1 MKNRALLALILIILL
16 VLIGCTGCD
25 SDPKSVDLTQTREI
39 LTNPGGWLAQEEYMC
54 EEGDEYYKILVTT
67 LDPQNTAVY
76 SVVVMDSGGSDVDM
90 GCIEYVQDEVVF
102 TSYSIGEEYALR
114 ITSEADTSNPV
125 LTLTSASGEK
135 MYFSMGGSA

>member
-1 MKNRALLALILIILL
+1 MKNRALLALLMIILL

-39 LTNPGGWLAQEEYMC
+39 LTNPGGWLAQEKYLLAEEEYSRL
-54 EEGDEYYKILVTT
+54 LVMAI
-67 LDPQNTAVY
+67 DPQNTAVY
-76 SVVVMDSGGSDVDM
+76 SVAVMDSDDSDVDM
-90 GCIEYVQDEVVF
+90 GRIEYAQDEVVF
-102 TSYSIGEEYALR
+102 TSYSTGEEFSLR

-125 LTLTSASGEK
+125 LTLTSKTSGEK

>member
-1 MKNRALLALILIILL
+1 MKNRALLALILIMVL

-39 LTNPGGWLAQEEYMC
+39 LTNSEGWVAQEEYVF
-54 EEGDEYYKILVTT
+54 ETGEEYYKILVTS
-67 LDPQNTAVY
+67 LHPQNITVY
-76 SVVVMDSGGSDVDM
+76 NVVIMGSNEVPVDMARIEYTEAGVTFKSDV
-90 GCIEYVQDEVVF
+90 G
-102 TSYSIGEEYALR
+102 SYSLR